1 MVGDVSSF
9 EIFVISLLVTQNP
22 QSFFQGCRVVRSL
35 HETGQNH
42 SFICGKE
49 VVINR

>member
-1 MVGDVSSF
+1 MYQVLIFFLSF
-9 EIFVISLLVTQNP
+9 PVIQNP
-22 QSFFQGCRVVRSL
+22 QSFFQGCRLVHYL

-49 VVINR
+49 VVINRY